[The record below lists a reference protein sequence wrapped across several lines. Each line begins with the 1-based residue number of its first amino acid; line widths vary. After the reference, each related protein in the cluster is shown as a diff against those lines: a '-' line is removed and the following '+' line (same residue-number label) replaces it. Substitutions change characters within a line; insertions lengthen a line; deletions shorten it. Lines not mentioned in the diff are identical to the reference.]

1 MSLLSPLMAPIELM
15 LKTPGIFLL
24 STETGADV
32 PSLPASSPP
41 AAPGHSICTAHPTV
55 LTFQI
60 LGTV

>member
-1 MSLLSPLMAPIELM
+1 MAPIELM